1 MTNQMGNDLVQQQL
15 SFTTKKMEEVT
26 NELRYFLNNI
36 TLKQLRKDDEETAV
50 ETSVQEYELIL
61 DQFRR
66 LLVFFDEGR
75 ESGNLILRSGS
86 FRKGAAEKTLYWI
99 FHQCIEEFFQPKTDV
114 WYEDSRAAYTG
125 KNAIQFRTDVPK
137 PMKELIASIEGPL
150 QEIREELEYYET
162 DYRTKVR
169 QRGVE

>member
-1 MTNQMGNDLVQQQL
+1 MGNDLVKQQL
-15 SFTTKKMEEVT
+15 TFTLEKLDKVSE
-26 NELRYFLNNI
+26 ELRTFLNTT
-36 TLKQLRKDDEETAV
+36 TLSSLVSDAEAEGKNEGDFKD
-50 ETSVQEYELIL
+50 IL

-66 LLVFFDEGR
+66 ILVFFDEGR
-75 ESGNLILRSGS
+75 ESCSLILRSET

-99 FHQCIEEFFQPKTDV
+99 FHQCVEEFFHPRLDV

-125 KNAIQFRTDVPK
+125 KNAIRFRAEVSQPLKDLVK
-137 PMKELIASIEGPL
+137 VIEGPL

-169 QRGVE
+169 QKGE

>member
-1 MTNQMGNDLVQQQL
+1 MGNDLVRQQL
-15 SFTTKKMEEVT
+15 IFTMDNLQAAT
-26 NELRYFLNNI
+26 NELRSFLNNV
-36 TLKQLRKDDEETAV
+36 TLTELKEADEKTEV
-50 ETSVQEYELIL
+50 ETSVNEYELIL

-75 ESGNLILRSGS
+75 ESGNLILRSES

-99 FHQCIEEFFQPKTDV
+99 FHQCIEEFFQPKLDV

-125 KNAIQFRTDVPK
+125 KNAIRFRTDVPE
-137 PMKELIASIEGPL
+137 PMKKLVASIEGPV

-169 QRGVE
+169 QRDIE